1 MLMLDAASRKGS
13 ELLWLLQLAV
23 LRLIGSWCGYECG
36 AVSLRPPDTSSYMLT
51 RCNLELWSHLKYLN
65 ALRKNHYE
73 TFGINCKSVL

>member
-23 LRLIGSWCGYECG
+23 LCLIGSWCGYECG

-51 RCNLELWSHLKYLN
+51 RCNLEL
-65 ALRKNHYE
+65 
-73 TFGINCKSVL
+73 